1 MIPCIIA
8 LIVSAVMSI
17 FSAGH
22 RKLALE
28 ALRCVLRKATLR
40 PCETG
45 MDERMRAEAVARVL
59 RYSPH
64 AARVVNRHFEAVS
77 AVFFIISMASFAYS
91 ALSVYNF
98 YYYGNC
104 EGPAATT
111 ACFLNTVTGDYG
123 RFSEPKDL
131 VAPTELDGLV
141 IGDTGARNTIIE
153 FGCFTCPYTRGAE
166 PVVKRLLAENNGS
179 LRYVF
184 KPFPLP
190 NHNNS
195 YDIARAVLCAN
206 RQGKA
211 WELRDSVFSNQ
222 KECVSGGMQVIE
234 TLASGTGL
242 DMNRFR
248 QCMDNNETGAEL
260 DNYIRQGKEARIYV
274 TPTFFVNG
282 KPLVGPKPI
291 EEFRRAM
298 KAEGWGGG

>member
-8 LIVSAVMSI
+8 LIVFAVMSI

-28 ALRCVLRKATLR
+28 AFRCVLRKATLR

-45 MDERMRAEAVARVL
+45 MDERMRAEAVAHVL

-77 AVFFIISMASFAYS
+77 AIFFIISMASFAYS

-104 EGPAATT
+104 EGPTATT

-123 RFSEPKDL
+123 RFSEPRDL
-131 VAPTELDGLV
+131 IAPSELDGLV
-141 IGDTGARNTIIE
+141 LGPPNARDTIVE
-153 FGCFTCPYTRGAE
+153 FGCFTCPYTRDAE
-166 PVVKRLLAENNGS
+166 PVVSRLLAERNGS
-179 LRYVF
+179 LLYVF

-190 NHNNS
+190 NHNAS
-195 YDIARAVLCAN
+195 YDMALAVLCAN

-211 WELRDSVFSNQ
+211 WELRESLFRNQ
-222 KECVSGGMQVIE
+222 KACASGGLPAIE
-234 TLASGTGL
+234 SLASGAG
-242 DMNRFR
+242 MEMGSFWS
-248 QCMDNNETGAEL
+248 CMAGNESRTEL
-260 DNYIRQGKEARIYV
+260 ERYIQQGKDSHIYA

-282 KPLVGPKPI
+282 KPIVGPKPI
-291 EEFRRAM
+291 EEFES
-298 KAEGWGGG
+298 KLTN